1 MVPLPHFVGEDAIR
15 SRSRG
20 RTPPASDVKQRILF
34 ASPLLMTGIGEP
46 SKGGVATPG
55 GPGPYYLIA
64 ILHFDYR
71 GAIQKAFGS
80 AEGEAAVA
88 DVQTFAAG
96 GADIFMFE
104 NADA

>member
-55 GPGPYYLIA
+55 GPGPYYLI
-64 ILHFDYR
+64 
-71 GAIQKAFGS
+71 QKAFGS